1 MKASKLE
8 FKSSSDSIV
17 LTHDTVLLG
26 LWGTQ
31 MGGRHVFAVKASK
44 SRWRSKPV
52 PASSGTVLDRIRVL
66 GR

>member
-17 LTHDTVLLG
+17 LTHDTG

-31 MGGRHVFAVKASK
+31 IGGDMCLLSKLPRPGGEVSQSLPAGVQCWMG
-44 SRWRSKPV
+44 
-52 PASSGTVLDRIRVL
+52 
-66 GR
+66 